1 MRYCRLCGKEL
12 EEAGKAKLCRECR
25 DARRREAAQ
34 ALRARVGK
42 RESRTVKVCKQ
53 CGGPLDDYR
62 RSYCALCRPDPNMSI
77 QDQFIAQ
84 KFVQELRRV
93 RQPVNHPE
101 LLRGMSL
108 SEVAA
113 LARDHGMSYG
123 KFRAFVETMGRMPK
137 KRETE

>member
-1 MRYCRLCGKEL
+1 
-12 EEAGKAKLCRECR
+12 
-25 DARRREAAQ
+25 
-34 ALRARVGK
+34 
-42 RESRTVKVCKQ
+42 
-53 CGGPLDDYR
+53 
-62 RSYCALCRPDPNMSI
+62 MSI
-77 QDQFIAQ
+77 QDQLIAQ

-123 KFRAFVETMGRMPK
+123 KFRAFVETMGRMPE